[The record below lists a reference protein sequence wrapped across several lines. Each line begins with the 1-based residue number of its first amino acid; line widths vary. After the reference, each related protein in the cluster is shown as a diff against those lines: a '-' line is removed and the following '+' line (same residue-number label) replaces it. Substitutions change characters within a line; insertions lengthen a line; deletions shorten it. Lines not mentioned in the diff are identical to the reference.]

1 MSSAF
6 IFNQYYI
13 DFLKRLKTEAK
24 KDKTDDVSSKILSS
38 IKGNY
43 TTFDKASNEYLLH
56 LNENISEDAWKSF
69 IDDPEDWLK
78 TNGNI
83 NVFIN
88 INLSDV
94 IELLKDDY
102 LCIHFIS
109 VFYIFKKELS
119 EEVSANIVKIL
130 QSINS
135 KDLVETIEGEDDI
148 KKVLDNLQ
156 EIRNKKVKDKSGI
169 DMKFIED
176 TTLGKLA
183 KEILEDVDVSK
194 LQKSMGEKGDVLKA
208 IGDPDSGFADIISNV
223 SKKMATKIS
232 NGDLKQENLIE
243 DAMKFASSMPGLF
256 SGGNSGGNGGGGG
269 GGNGGNGGN
278 GDRSNQALDLSGM
291 MTMMSTM
298 MGGMG
303 GNGGGA
309 NFANMFNNMQKGN
322 KSGKS
327 SKGTRTAVNE
337 SAYHKL
343 AKAKQLKKK
352 LQERKKTNA
361 ATVTK
366 PQDND

>member
-38 IKGNY
+38 IKENY
-43 TTFDKASNEYLLH
+43 TTFDKASDEYLVH
-56 LNENISEDAWKSF
+56 LNKNIPEDVWKSF
-69 IDDPEDWLK
+69 TDDAEDWLK
-78 TNGNI
+78 NNGDINI
-83 NVFIN
+83 FIN
-88 INLSDV
+88 ISLSDV
-94 IELLKDDY
+94 TGLLKDDY

-135 KDLVETIEGEDDI
+135 KDLVENIEVNDDI

-183 KEILEDVDVSK
+183 REILEDVDVGK

-208 IGDPDSGFADIISNV
+208 IGDPDSGFADIITNV

-256 SGGNSGGNGGGGG
+256 GGGS
-269 GGNGGNGGN
+269 NGGNGGN
-278 GDRSNQALDLSGM
+278 GSNDSNGGSSTGSNKAPDLSGM
-291 MTMMSTM
+291 MNMMSAM

-303 GNGGGA
+303 GGGG
-309 NFANMFNNMQKGN
+309 NFANMFNDLQKGN

-337 SAYHKL
+337 SAYQKL

-352 LQERKKTNA
+352 LQERKKAVAAA
-361 ATVTK
+361 ATK
-366 PQDND
+366 PEDND

>member
-38 IKGNY
+38 IKENY
-43 TTFDKASNEYLLH
+43 TTFDKASDEYLVH
-56 LNENISEDAWKSF
+56 LNKNIPEDVWKSF
-69 IDDPEDWLK
+69 TDDAEDWLK
-78 TNGNI
+78 NNGDINI
-83 NVFIN
+83 FIN
-88 INLSDV
+88 ISLSDV
-94 IELLKDDY
+94 TGLLKDDY

-135 KDLVETIEGEDDI
+135 KDLVENIEVDDDI

-183 KEILEDVDVSK
+183 REILEDVDVGK

-208 IGDPDSGFADIISNV
+208 IGDPDSGFADIITNV

-256 SGGNSGGNGGGGG
+256 GGGSNGGNSGNSGNDSNGGSSTG
-269 GGNGGNGGN
+269 
-278 GDRSNQALDLSGM
+278 SNKAPDLSGM
-291 MTMMSTM
+291 MNMMSAM

-303 GNGGGA
+303 GGGG
-309 NFANMFNNMQKGN
+309 NFANMFNDLQKGN

-327 SKGTRTAVNE
+327 SKGTRTTVNE
-337 SAYHKL
+337 SAYQKL

-352 LQERKKTNA
+352 LQERKKAVAAA
-361 ATVTK
+361 ATK
-366 PQDND
+366 PEDND

>member
-24 KDKTDDVSSKILSS
+24 KDKTDNVSSKILSS

-43 TTFDKASNEYLLH
+43 TTFDKASDEYLAH
-56 LNENISEDAWKSF
+56 LNENISEDVWKPF
-69 IDDPEDWLK
+69 TNDPEDWLK
-78 TNGNI
+78 TNGDINI
-83 NVFIN
+83 FIN
-88 INLSDV
+88 ISLSDV
-94 IELLKDDY
+94 IGILKDDY
-102 LCIHFIS
+102 LCIHFMS

-119 EEVSANIVKIL
+119 EEVSTNIVKIL

-135 KDLVETIEGEDDI
+135 QDLVETIEGEDDI
-148 KKVLDNLQ
+148 KKVLNNLQ

-183 KEILEDVDVSK
+183 REILEDVDVSK

-208 IGDPDSGFADIISNV
+208 IGDPDSGFADIITNV

-256 SGGNSGGNGGGGG
+256 GGSGGGGGGSGGRGSNKAPDLSGMMSMMSAMMGGMGGGGG
-269 GGNGGNGGN
+269 GGN
-278 GDRSNQALDLSGM
+278 
-291 MTMMSTM
+291 
-298 MGGMG
+298 
-303 GNGGGA
+303 
-309 NFANMFNNMQKGN
+309 FANMFNDMQKGN

-337 SAYHKL
+337 SAFHKL

-352 LQERKKTNA
+352 LQERKKAVA
-361 ATVTK
+361 AAVTK
-366 PQDND
+366 PEDND

>member
-38 IKGNY
+38 IKENY
-43 TTFDKASNEYLLH
+43 TTFDKASDEYLVH
-56 LNENISEDAWKSF
+56 LNKNIPEDVWKSF
-69 IDDPEDWLK
+69 TDDAEDWLK
-78 TNGNI
+78 NNGDINI
-83 NVFIN
+83 FIN
-88 INLSDV
+88 ISLSDV
-94 IELLKDDY
+94 TGLLKDDY

-135 KDLVETIEGEDDI
+135 KDLVENIEVNDDI

-183 KEILEDVDVSK
+183 REILEDVDVGK

-208 IGDPDSGFADIISNV
+208 IGDPDSGFADIITNV

-256 SGGNSGGNGGGGG
+256 GGGS
-269 GGNGGNGGN
+269 NGGNGGN
-278 GDRSNQALDLSGM
+278 GSNDSNGGSSTGSNKAPDLSGM
-291 MTMMSTM
+291 MNMMSAM

-303 GNGGGA
+303 GGGG
-309 NFANMFNNMQKGN
+309 NFANMFNDLQKGN

-327 SKGTRTAVNE
+327 SKGTRTTVNE
-337 SAYHKL
+337 SAYQKL

-352 LQERKKTNA
+352 LQERKKAVAAA
-361 ATVTK
+361 ATK
-366 PQDND
+366 PEDND